1 MTTVAEAVALIDT
14 HVRPWP
20 AEIVSIDAAAGRV
33 STEDVAAE
41 RDIPAFD
48 RVTMDGIAIAWAGY
62 ANGTREFTSIGTQ
75 AAGVPPFK
83 TDSESECVRVMT
95 GAVLPR
101 GTDTVVPIERI
112 ALEGRLA
119 TIEANAVIE
128 QGQFV
133 HRRGSDRR
141 GGSIVLKAGTRL
153 GAPEIAV
160 LASVGKASVSV
171 CRQLRIAVISTGD
184 ELVGVDEPVAPHQ
197 IRSSNGRAI
206 EASLT
211 LNDCGTVTRRRL
223 RDEPDNLLAELQML
237 HDTHD
242 ALVLSGGVSMGDFDF
257 VPGALKHLGAKL
269 VFHRIEQKPGRPMWF
284 GISRSEKPI
293 FALPGNPVST
303 LACMTRYVV
312 PALRRALG
320 YAQQPEYAILAD
332 APSGGPERFTWF
344 VPVTLKTNTNGELI
358 AATHQIN
365 TSGDFSSLAATDGIA
380 QLDPG
385 DENRAAGC
393 VVQVFRW

>member
-1 MTTVAEAVALIDT
+1 MTTVTEAVALIDS

-20 AEIVSIDAAAGRV
+20 AEQVPIDAAAGRV
-33 STEDVAAE
+33 IAQDVAAE

-48 RVTMDGIAIAWAGY
+48 RVTMDGIAIAFAAY
-62 ANGTREFTSIGTQ
+62 AEGHHDFVSIGTQ
-75 AAGVPPFK
+75 AAGVPPFDV
-83 TDSESECVRVMT
+83 TDQGNCVRVMT

-101 GTDTVVPIERI
+101 GTDSVVPIERI
-112 ALEGRLA
+112 TLDDEVAKIDQLA
-119 TIEANAVIE
+119 SVER
-128 QGQFV
+128 GQFV
-133 HRRGSDRR
+133 HNKGSDRK
-141 GGSIVLKAGTRL
+141 GGSVVLRNGTPL

-160 LASVGKASVSV
+160 LASVGQASVLVSP
-171 CRQLRIAVISTGD
+171 QPRIAVISTGD
-184 ELVGVDEPVAPHQ
+184 ELVGVAEPVAAHQ
-197 IRSSNGRAI
+197 IRSSNDRAI
-206 EASLT
+206 EAT
-211 LNDCGTVTRRRL
+211 LRLHNCGVVTRRRL
-223 RDEPDNLLAELQML
+223 RDEPDNLLAELETL
-237 HDTHD
+237 HDSHD
-242 ALVLSGGVSMGDFDF
+242 ALILSGGVSMGDFDF

-284 GISRSEKPI
+284 GISHNNKPI

-312 PALRRALG
+312 PALRKALG
-320 YAQQPEYAILAD
+320 YPQQPEYAVLAD
-332 APSGGPERFTWF
+332 SPQGGPERFTWF
-344 VPVTLKTNTNGELI
+344 VPVTLQTNTDGQLV

-385 DENRAAGC
+385 DENRTEGR